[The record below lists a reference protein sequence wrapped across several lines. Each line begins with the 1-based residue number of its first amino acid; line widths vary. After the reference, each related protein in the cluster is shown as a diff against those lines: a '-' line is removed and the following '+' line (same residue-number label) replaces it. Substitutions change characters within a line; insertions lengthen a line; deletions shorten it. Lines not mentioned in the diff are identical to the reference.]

1 MTVHPAR
8 AGQLDTA
15 PRRVLVVSPT
25 TDEVVVM
32 GVENPLARQLWQCA
46 GGFATFRDHFDTL
59 HRTHSTRDHHASFC
73 IKKGFV
79 TVLFICKMNI
89 YLYLLDIGCPTILA
103 PLCFLLFCC
112 LLLYQNIKA
121 G

>member
-8 AGQLDTA
+8 AGQLDAA
-15 PRRVLVVSPT
+15 PRRVLRVSST

-59 HRTHSTRDHHASFC
+59 HRTHSTRDHHGSFC
-73 IKKGFV
+73 IKSLQYSLSNEHLIQPFSKESFLGKY
-79 TVLFICKMNI
+79 LEKM
-89 YLYLLDIGCPTILA
+89 ILEST
-103 PLCFLLFCC
+103 
-112 LLLYQNIKA
+112 
-121 G
+121 